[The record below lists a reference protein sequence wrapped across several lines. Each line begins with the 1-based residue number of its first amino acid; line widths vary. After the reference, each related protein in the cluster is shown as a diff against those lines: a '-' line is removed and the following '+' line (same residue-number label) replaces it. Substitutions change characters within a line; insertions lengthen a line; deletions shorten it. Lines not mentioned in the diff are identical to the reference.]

1 MAVAGGFALAVGLG
15 FHNHTPQQLARGLAF
30 HQQAADEIG
39 GNQLTGAGE
48 EGAGEGWRL
57 IGGDGSGQ
65 GDKLRLR

>member
-1 MAVAGGFALAVGLG
+1 LAL
-15 FHNHTPQQLARGLAF
+15 

-48 EGAGEGWRL
+48 EGAGEGWRV
-57 IGGDGSGQ
+57 IGGDGSSQ